1 MKWLK
6 ILWAWLTTAAC
17 TECKKVLPRWK
28 TDGNLWEDGRFC
40 EPCHDVVNRRAHDR
54 REEWELQEEVRKQLL
69 ERRAKVKVDQILAK
83 EKRE

>member
-1 MKWLK
+1 
-6 ILWAWLTTAAC
+6 
-17 TECKKVLPRWK
+17 
-28 TDGNLWEDGRFC
+28 
-40 EPCHDVVNRRAHDR
+40 VNRRAHDR